1 MWRRRR
7 HARSRKQSQ
16 KKFWYPQGGGGN
28 DDVTLWS
35 IVYAPGKQ
43 WADFYFCEKYNRHGH
58 RLFLHP
64 EINNKNQFISKTPAI
79 FFD

>member
-1 MWRRRR
+1 V
-7 HARSRKQSQ
+7 
-16 KKFWYPQGGGGN
+16 YGGSN
-28 DDVTLWS
+28 AVTLWS

-43 WADFYFCEKYNRHGH
+43 WADFYFREDYDNGH

-64 EINNKNQFISKTPAI
+64 ETNNKNQFISKTPVI